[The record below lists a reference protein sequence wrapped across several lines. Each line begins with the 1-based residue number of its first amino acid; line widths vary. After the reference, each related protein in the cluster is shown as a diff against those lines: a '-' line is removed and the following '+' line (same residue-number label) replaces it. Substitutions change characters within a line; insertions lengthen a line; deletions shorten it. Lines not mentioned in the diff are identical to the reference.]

1 MECDCCCIQYEH
13 VNICVNNH
21 RVCDLCRLLTNIECI
36 YCNPLNNEN
45 IIVIDDNSQNEYE
58 VNHNNREYM
67 QRHNLLYQYHQL
79 YLIIRST
86 SVKQHLINLVCF
98 SIFILYLLYIN
109 KLVQYL
115 LYMLNS
121 HDYPYDVSWTSF
133 SIDQIL
139 MNLGILCLF
148 YVYSKICCCIE

>member
-13 VNICVNNH
+13 INICINNH
-21 RVCDLCRLLTNIECI
+21 RVCDRCRLLTNIECI

-45 IIVIDDNSQNEYE
+45 IIVIEDNSENN

-67 QRHNLLYQYHQL
+67 QRHNLLHQYRQL
-79 YLIIRST
+79 YLIMRST

-98 SIFILYLLYIN
+98 SIFILYTLYIN
-109 KLVQYL
+109 KIVQYL

-133 SIDQIL
+133 SIDQFL
-139 MNLGILCLF
+139 MNLGFLGLF
-148 YVYSKICCCIE
+148 YICFKICCFRE